1 MVVSLVSDSTG
12 RPPMF
17 HLANGSVHVGLTDS
31 SGVVSMLEPTWA
43 RHRIEQTRS
52 GVPRLVKRIEPKLRQ
67 ARIDGRSEE
76 EYNDLMMLFDHS
88 GGAWRD
94 ELLY

>member
-1 MVVSLVSDSTG
+1 MAQCIRADRLQRRGLDAG
-12 RPPMF
+12 A
-17 HLANGSVHVGLTDS
+17 HL
-31 SGVVSMLEPTWA
+31 A

-88 GGAWRD
+88 GGARRD